1 MLRRGVRAI
10 VRKTRR
16 WLEERPPEDEPSR
29 DEQRDVRYPN
39 VLFSRIVDEM
49 NLSRYAHYI
58 WGVIQGVRLAHVL
71 GISRVSIIEFG
82 VAGGNGLVALE
93 RIAIRVEAEYGVG
106 IDVYGFDM
114 GIGLPKPRDHR
125 DLPNLFAEG
134 DYPMNVEALRQRL
147 RRAQLLL
154 GPVSDTVVRFLQ
166 SGPAPVCFIS
176 NDLDLYSSTAESL
189 RLLDG
194 SPDCLLPRIH
204 CYFDDILGLTYGD
217 CNGERLAIA
226 EFNAQHDMRKLSQI
240 YGLRFFL
247 PRQHADSPWAE
258 KFYMAHLFD
267 HEAYGQKDL
276 AIERRRDLAV

>member
-1 MLRRGVRAI
+1 
-10 VRKTRR
+10 
-16 WLEERPPEDEPSR
+16 
-29 DEQRDVRYPN
+29 VRYPN
-39 VLFSRIVDEM
+39 VLFSRIVAEM

-71 GISRVSIIEFG
+71 GIPRVSVIEFG

-93 RIAIRVEAEYGVG
+93 RIAIRVEAEYDVG

-147 RRAQLLL
+147 RRAQLLI

-176 NDLDLYSSTAESL
+176 NDLDLYSSTAEAF

-194 SPDCLLPRIH
+194 PPGCLLPRVH

-247 PRQHADSPWAE
+247 PRQYSDSPWAE

-276 AIERRRDLAV
+276 AIERRKDLAV